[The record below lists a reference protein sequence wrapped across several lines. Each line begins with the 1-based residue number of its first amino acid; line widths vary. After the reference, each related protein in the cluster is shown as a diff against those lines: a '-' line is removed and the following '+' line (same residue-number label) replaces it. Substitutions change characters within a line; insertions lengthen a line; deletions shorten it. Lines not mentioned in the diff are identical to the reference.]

1 MKRTEI
7 FYLRIIEF
15 VSITNNAYTKEE
27 LLGMEMHVLQTLNF
41 KILSSTSEEFYNII
55 SKVFN
60 FNKKP
65 HLLGEYFLDSSL
77 VDYNFLKYKPSV
89 IGAACAYFVMKFF
102 GIKGYKDLYSS
113 RIIMEENPQ
122 KTIKDCAKNLCFLVK
137 NLSNSYLKAT
147 RDKYSLEE

>member
-1 MKRTEI
+1 MKLNAI
-7 FYLRIIEF
+7 FYPRILEF
-15 VSITNNAYTKEE
+15 VSIINKSYTKEE

-89 IGAACAYFVMKFF
+89 IRGRMCLFCDEIFWNK
-102 GIKGYKDLYSS
+102 
-113 RIIMEENPQ
+113 RI
-122 KTIKDCAKNLCFLVK
+122 
-137 NLSNSYLKAT
+137 
-147 RDKYSLEE
+147 